1 MREGYIQRKVRDYAE
16 FKGWVARRW
25 SSPGRRSVPDY
36 IFFRNGEVKMI
47 EFKSTGKKPTK
58 AQRKEHRRLNRAG
71 FPVDVIDNIE
81 EGKRL
86 ME

>member
-1 MREGYIQRKVRDYAE
+1 MREGYIQKKVRDFAE
-16 FKGWVARRW
+16 YKGWVARRW

-47 EFKSTGKKPTK
+47 EFKSTGKKATK
-58 AQRKEHRRLNRAG
+58 SQKREHRRFYKEG

-81 EGKRL
+81 DGKKL
-86 ME
+86 MK

>member
-1 MREGYIQRKVRDYAE
+1 MREGYIQKKVKDYAE
-16 FKGWVARRW
+16 TKGWLARKW

-36 IFFRNGEVKMI
+36 IFFRKGKVKMI

-58 AQRKEHRRLNRAG
+58 GQRREHRRLNQTG

-81 EGKRL
+81 DGKKL